1 MSSEYSLDGVDLD
14 QPGRW
19 RVMAGTTMPTVPA
32 PRLTSTEVPFRD
44 GVIDGVGYRVG
55 TSLVTIAFMVEG
67 DSRAALEVNWVA
79 LQARLRRTSRLSTL
93 QYQPKGY
100 GPRVA
105 VVRLKSISD
114 PVYTHRELLVET
126 TAVFEVVHGVW
137 EDKDWT
143 VQPLSDMSALSGGCA
158 PMRNMTVML
167 LPTASSMRIIDD
179 ESKTSLTWTGVLNG
193 GQRVLVDVGSY
204 SAVKQSDAGWDVTSQ
219 AVDIS
224 NEISMSHRG
233 FQLAPDPE
241 GKVSVTVTGGSGYVR
256 AKKAY

>member
-19 RVMAGTTMPTVPA
+19 RVMAGTTVPTVPS

-44 GVIDGVGYRVG
+44 GVIDGVGHRVG
-55 TSLVTIAFMVEG
+55 TGLVTVAFMVEG
-67 DSRAALEVNWVA
+67 DSRASLEVNWVA

-105 VVRLKSISD
+105 LVRLKSLSD
-114 PVYTHRELLVET
+114 PVYTHRELLIET
-126 TAVFEVVHGVW
+126 TAVFEVVRGVW

-143 VQPLSDMSALSGGCA
+143 VQPLSDMGALAGGCA

-167 LPTASSMRIIDD
+167 LPTANVMRVVDN
-179 ESKTSLTWTGVLNG
+179 ESQTALTWNGVLAG
-193 GQRVLVDVGSY
+193 GNRILVNVPAY
-204 SAVKQSDAGWDVTSQ
+204 SAVKQADPGWDVTTQ

-233 FQLAPDPE
+233 FQLTPDAG
-241 GKVSVTVTGGSGYVR
+241 GKVSVSVTGGSGYVR